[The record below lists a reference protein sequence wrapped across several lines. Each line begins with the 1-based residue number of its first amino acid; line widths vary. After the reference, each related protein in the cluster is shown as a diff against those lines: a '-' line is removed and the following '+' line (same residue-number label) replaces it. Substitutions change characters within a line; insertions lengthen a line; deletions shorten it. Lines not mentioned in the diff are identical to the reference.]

1 MKKNS
6 ITYLLLI
13 VVVVV
18 WGVVFYNLF
27 NPSDKNKV
35 EQVTSHVPVRKNEN
49 KRTKLSLNYRNPF
62 RAVMVENKVE
72 PEAQPVEIKKEEP
85 PTFKYKGFIQGV
97 KNKVVIIEN
106 KGVREVINP
115 KDSLFGFKIIS
126 LNNDSIVVRKNK
138 TRYSLLKN

>member
-35 EQVTSHVPVRKNEN
+35 EQVTSLVSARKNEN

-62 RAVMVENKVE
+62 RAVTVETKVE

-85 PTFKYKGFIQGV
+85 PTFNYKGFINGEKQ
-97 KNKVVIIEN
+97 KVIIIE
-106 KGVREVINP
+106 KSGRSEVISV